1 MGGRG
6 GLERGAEGQAVR
18 PIPRSVRVSR
28 EEALERLDALRS
40 SEPGAIV
47 GTDEAGRGPLAGPV
61 VAAAVSLTPVQEEVL
76 LSLGLRDSKKLTARG
91 RERLWDAMAE
101 LGVAWRAQAAGAAR
115 IDRDNI
121 SRASL
126 WAMGQSVLRLRPL
139 LAREPECVVVDG
151 ILAIPD
157 LPFPQWPLVAADDI
171 VPAVSAASV
180 VAKVLRDRAM
190 AALDR
195 LWPDYGFA
203 RHKGYPTA
211 MHREAVARHGLSPVH
226 RESFCRNIRREEHGQ
241 GEDEERR

>member
-1 MGGRG
+1 M
-6 GLERGAEGQAVR
+6 
-18 PIPRSVRVSR
+18 
-28 EEALERLDALRS
+28 
-40 SEPGAIV
+40 
-47 GTDEAGRGPLAGPV
+47 
-61 VAAAVSLTPVQEEVL
+61 
-76 LSLGLRDSKKLTARG
+76 GLRDSKKLTARG
-91 RERLWDAMAE
+91 RERLWDAMAG

-126 WAMGQSVLRLRPL
+126 WAMGRSVLRLRPL
-139 LAREPECVVVDG
+139 LARGPQCVVVDG

-226 RESFCRNIRREEHGQ
+226 RESFCRNILREEYGR
-241 GEDEERR
+241 GEDKER

>member
-1 MGGRG
+1 MGRRG
-6 GLERGAEGQAVR
+6 GLERGAEGRAAR
-18 PIPRSVRVSR
+18 PRVSR
-28 EEALERLDALRS
+28 DEALERLSVLRS
-40 SEPGAIV
+40 SGPGAIV

-61 VAAAVSLTPVQEEVL
+61 VAAAVSLTPVQEEAL

-126 WAMGQSVLRLRPL
+126 WVMGQSILRLRPL

-171 VPAVSAASV
+171 VPAVIEIGRASC
-180 VAKVLRDRAM
+180 
-190 AALDR
+190 
-195 LWPDYGFA
+195 
-203 RHKGYPTA
+203 
-211 MHREAVARHGLSPVH
+211 RERV
-226 RESFCRNIRREEHGQ
+226 
-241 GEDEERR
+241 

>member
-28 EEALERLDALRS
+28 EEALERLGALRS

-61 VAAAVSLTPVQEEVL
+61 VAAAVSLTPVQEEAL

-151 ILAIPD
+151 ILAIP
-157 LPFPQWPLVAADDI
+157 
-171 VPAVSAASV
+171 AASV

-190 AALDR
+190 TALDR

-211 MHREAVARHGLSPVH
+211 MHREAVARLGLSPVH
-226 RESFCRNIRREEHGQ
+226 RESFCRNIRREEYG
-241 GEDEERR
+241 R

>member
-1 MGGRG
+1 MGRRG
-6 GLERGAEGQAVR
+6 GLERGAEGRAAR
-18 PIPRSVRVSR
+18 STRSVRVPR
-28 EEALERLDALRS
+28 EEALERLGALRS
-40 SEPGAIV
+40 SGPGAIV

-61 VAAAVSLTPVQEEVL
+61 VAAAVSLTPVQEEAL
-76 LSLGLRDSKKLTARG
+76 LSLGLRDSKKLTPRG

-101 LGVAWRAQAAGAAR
+101 LGVAWRAQAAGMAR
-115 IDRDNI
+115 IDRDNV

-126 WAMGQSVLRLRPL
+126 WAMGRSVLRLWPL

-171 VPAVSAASV
+171 IPAVSAASV

-190 AALDR
+190 TALDR

-211 MHREAVARHGLSPVH
+211 MHREAVARLGLSPVH
-226 RESFCRNIRREEHGQ
+226 RESFCRNIRREEYGR

>member
-1 MGGRG
+1 MGR
-6 GLERGAEGQAVR
+6 
-18 PIPRSVRVSR
+18 
-28 EEALERLDALRS
+28 
-40 SEPGAIV
+40 
-47 GTDEAGRGPLAGPV
+47 
-61 VAAAVSLTPVQEEVL
+61 
-76 LSLGLRDSKKLTARG
+76 
-91 RERLWDAMAE
+91 
-101 LGVAWRAQAAGAAR
+101 
-115 IDRDNI
+115 
-121 SRASL
+121 
-126 WAMGQSVLRLRPL
+126 SVLRLRPL

-190 AALDR
+190 TALDR

-226 RESFCRNIRREEHGQ
+226 RESFCRNIRREECRR
-241 GEDEERR
+241 GEDKER